1 MYIPIN
7 DSFVIARYE
16 MEKSEF
22 FISKK
27 YAIWKLENVSPAK
40 RDSPAATQSEE
51 TVTTSASLVSQT
63 L

>member
-1 MYIPIN
+1 LEIEHLPDRKKGKNEVVISEMYIPIN

-27 YAIWKLENVSPAK
+27 YAI
-40 RDSPAATQSEE
+40 
-51 TVTTSASLVSQT
+51 
-63 L
+63 